1 MKSPKLPALDP
12 ERESVPSHI
21 VGATELIAER
31 PPSVE
36 RILIAAE
43 ALFAE
48 HGYAAVSVEDIL
60 VLAEAS
66 RATFYQRFS
75 GKEGVASALFERAL
89 EILEGNI
96 ARRVSKQESLSEKL
110 TAGFDLYLSLW
121 QRHGRL
127 FQELTAEAL
136 RPGSKLEPMRRRL
149 LDRVVR
155 LLTESI
161 PTTRSAELHET
172 LCLQLILGLEGF
184 LIHRHPESGLS
195 DEEKEKLKAELLPE
209 LIAWVGRASVPLER

>member
-48 HGYAAVSVEDIL
+48 HGYATVSVEDIL

>member
-12 ERESVPSHI
+12 QRESVPSHI
-21 VGATELIAER
+21 VGATALIAGR
-31 PPSVE
+31 PPSAE

-48 HGYAAVSVEDIL
+48 HGFATISVEDIL
-60 VLAEAS
+60 VLAEVS

-75 GKEGVASALFERAL
+75 GKEELASALFQRAL
-89 EILEGNI
+89 ELLEGNI
-96 ARRVSKQESLSEKL
+96 ARRVSKQETLDEKL
-110 TAGFDLYLSLW
+110 SAGFDLYLSLW

-149 LDRVVR
+149 IDRVVL

-161 PTTRSAELHET
+161 PTARDPELHKT
-172 LCLQLILGLEGF
+172 LCLQLILGIEAF

-195 DEEKEKLKAELLPE
+195 DEEKEQLKAELLPE
-209 LIAWVGRASVPLER
+209 LVAWMSRATRPS